1 MKRSATPGG
10 GPPASRSRVDDD
22 EDSGPTELD
31 VSFLREQVPCF
42 FQTKSDVFRLY
53 FLYTCPTPP
62 SYSLLS
68 FPIFYIASNSHRI
81 SNWRLPCSAISVA
94 SRRPTLRFVAEIS

>member
-22 EDSGPTELD
+22 EDSGPTEFD

-42 FQTKSDVFRLY
+42 FLIESDVFRLY
-53 FLYTCPTPP
+53 FVHVSYPTVLIAVVL
-62 SYSLLS
+62 SYLL
-68 FPIFYIASNSHRI
+68 HH
-81 SNWRLPCSAISVA
+81 L
-94 SRRPTLRFVAEIS
+94 